1 MASDSSA
8 DDAGAPLDGRAL
20 DGVALERL
28 LSLGGEPFLRQ
39 MIDIVLPQVEARL
52 EAARDG
58 LAAGDLAA
66 VRLAAHSLRSTA
78 GNVGAT
84 RMMAAAQH
92 LEDLAEE
99 ARTAEAAAAFAALVD
114 AWAPA
119 RGALEARRRELAG

>member
-1 MASDSSA
+1 VDSDSSTV
-8 DDAGAPLDGRAL
+8 DTEPPPL

-39 MIDIVLPQVEARL
+39 MIDIVLPQVETRL

-84 RMMAAAQH
+84 RMMAAAHQ

-99 ARTAEAAAAFAALVD
+99 AKAAEAAAAFAVLAG
-114 AWAPA
+114 AWAPV
-119 RGALEARRRELAG
+119 RSGLEARRRELPE